1 MRWRRRDVLRLLAG
15 GALGAMAA
23 ACARRLSLPEPAP
36 DQPPPSPRPSIRLP
50 GPEQWPIE
58 APVPITPTREFYQ
71 VQYSTVPRVDVEAWT
86 LEIVGEVERPLRLT
100 YPDLL
105 AMPAVIEM
113 RTLECISN
121 PVGGDLIGNAV
132 WKGVRMADLLAMAG
146 VRPTAQEMV
155 LHAADGYHTS
165 IPVDLA
171 RDPHSIL
178 AYMMNGEVLPPEHG
192 FPLRALWPGRYGM
205 KQPKWITRIEL
216 IRGEHIGY
224 WEGQGWSREAIIKP
238 NSRIDAPRSGML
250 PPQPV
255 EIRGIAFSGPAGI
268 ARVEVS
274 VDDGRTWQAAE
285 LTRGPTPYVWTVWRY
300 RWEHPEEGDHVLR
313 ARVVQNDGYVQPR
326 GRGRLLGGTF
336 PDGTD
341 EQHAVPVVIQGGS
354 R

>member
-1 MRWRRRDVLRLLAG
+1 MPWRRRDVLRWLAG
-15 GALGAMAA
+15 GAIGAAAA
-23 ACARRLSLPEPAP
+23 ACARRLPSPEISPEAT
-36 DQPPPSPRPSIRLP
+36 PPPTRIPVWLP
-50 GPEQWPIE
+50 GPERWEI
-58 APVPITPTREFYQ
+58 ASPVPITPTREFFE
-71 VQYSTVPRVDVEAWT
+71 VKYSTIPRVDVETWA
-86 LEIVGEVERPLRLT
+86 LEITGEVERPLRLT
-100 YPDLL
+100 YPELL

-146 VRPTAQEMV
+146 ARATAQEVV

-165 IPVDLA
+165 IPVELA
-171 RDPHSIL
+171 RDPHSLL
-178 AYMMNGEVLPPEHG
+178 AYMMNGEVLPLEHG

-224 WEGQGWSREAIIKP
+224 WEAQGWSKEAIIQP
-238 NSRIDAPRSGML
+238 NSRIDAPRPGML

-255 EIRGIAFSGPAGI
+255 EIYGIAFSGPVGI
-268 ARVEVS
+268 ERVEVS
-274 VDDGRTWQAAE
+274 TDDGRTWVEAE
-285 LTRGPTPYVWTVWRY
+285 LVRGPTPYVWTVWRY
-300 RWEHPEEGDHVLR
+300 RWERPEEGEHVLR
-313 ARVVQNDGYVQPR
+313 ARVVQRDGRTQPR

-341 EQHAVPVVIQGGS
+341 EQHAVRVVIARGG
-354 R
+354 

>member
-1 MRWRRRDVLRLLAG
+1 MPWRRREVLRLLVG
-15 GALGAMAA
+15 GAIGAAAA
-23 ACARRLSLPEPAP
+23 ACIQRLPSLTASPPSTRIPIRLPEPERWDIA
-36 DQPPPSPRPSIRLP
+36 S
-50 GPEQWPIE
+50 
-58 APVPITPTREFYQ
+58 PVPVTPTREFYE
-71 VQYSTVPRVDVEAWT
+71 VKYSTIPRVEIETWI
-86 LEIVGEVERPLRLT
+86 LEIGGEVERPLRLT

-132 WKGVRMADLLAMAG
+132 WKGVRMADLLRLAG
-146 VRPTAQEMV
+146 ARSTAREVV
-155 LHAADGYHTS
+155 LYAADGYHTS
-165 IPVDLA
+165 IPVSLA
-171 RDPHSIL
+171 EDPHSIL
-178 AYMMNGEVLPPEHG
+178 AYMMNGEVLPLEHG

-224 WEGQGWSREAIIKP
+224 WEGQGWSKEAIIKP
-238 NSRIDAPRSGML
+238 NSRIDAPRSGVI
-250 PPQPV
+250 PAQPM
-255 EIRGIAFSGPAGI
+255 EIQGIAFSGPAGI

-274 VDDGRTWQAAE
+274 VDDGRSWEEAE
-285 LTRGPTPYVWTVWRY
+285 LIRGPTPYVWTVWRY
-300 RWEHPEEGDHVLR
+300 RWERPEEGEHVLR

-326 GRGRLLGGTF
+326 GRGRLLSGTF

-341 EQHAVPVVIQGGS
+341 EQHAVRVVVG

>member
-1 MRWRRRDVLRLLAG
+1 MRWRRREVLRFLMG
-15 GALGAMAA
+15 GAIGAAVA
-23 ACARRLSLPEPAP
+23 ACARRFPLPGSAS
-36 DQPPPSPRPSIRLP
+36 DAPPPRTPIPVRLP
-50 GPEQWPIE
+50 GPERWDVDS
-58 APVPITPTREFYQ
+58 PVPITPTAEFYE
-71 VQYSTVPRVDVEAWT
+71 VKYDGIPRVRVETWT

-132 WKGVRMADLLAMAG
+132 WKGVRMADLLALAG
-146 VRPTAQEMV
+146 VRPTAKEVV
-155 LHAADGYHTS
+155 LYAADDYHTS

-216 IRGEHIGY
+216 IRGEHVGY
-224 WEGQGWSREAIIKP
+224 WEGQGWSKEAIIKP
-238 NSRIDAPRSGML
+238 NSRIDAPRSGVL
-250 PPQPV
+250 PAQPV

-274 VDDGRTWQAAE
+274 TDDGQTWQEAE
-285 LTRGPTPYVWTVWRY
+285 LIRGPTPYVWTVWRY
-300 RWEHPEEGDHVLR
+300 RWAHPEEGEHVLR
-313 ARVVQNDGYVQPR
+313 ARVVQNDGYAQPR
-326 GRGRLLGGTF
+326 GQGRLLGGTF

-341 EQHAVPVVIQGGS
+341 EQHAVRVQIRPGS
-354 R
+354 

>member
-1 MRWRRRDVLRLLAG
+1 MRWRRREVLRFLIG
-15 GALGAMAA
+15 GAVGAAAA
-23 ACARRLSLPEPAP
+23 ACARRFPLPQPTPDPTPASTP
-36 DQPPPSPRPSIRLP
+36 IPIQLP
-50 GPEQWPIE
+50 GPERWDIE
-58 APVPITPTREFYQ
+58 SPVPITPTPEFYE
-71 VQYSTVPRVDVEAWT
+71 VKYSTIPQVRIETWT
-86 LEIVGEVERPLRLT
+86 LEVDGEVERPLRLT
-100 YPDLL
+100 YPDIL

-132 WKGVRMADLLAMAG
+132 WKGIRMADLLAMAG
-146 VRPTAQEMV
+146 VRPTATEV
-155 LHAADGYHTS
+155 VFYAADGYHTS

-178 AYMMNGEVLPPEHG
+178 AYMMNGEVLPLAHG

-224 WEGQGWSREAIIKP
+224 WEGQGWSKEAIIKP
-238 NSRIDAPRSGML
+238 NSRIDAPRPGML
-250 PPQPV
+250 PTGPMELQ
-255 EIRGIAFSGPAGI
+255 GIAFSGPVGI

-274 VDDGRTWQAAE
+274 TDDGRTWQEAE
-285 LTRGPTPYVWTVWRY
+285 LIRGPTPYIWTVWRY
-300 RWEHPEEGDHVLR
+300 RWAPPKAGEYVLR

-326 GRGRLLGGTF
+326 GRGRLLSGTF

-341 EQHAVPVVIQGGS
+341 EQHAVRVVIAP
-354 R
+354 

>member
-1 MRWRRRDVLRLLAG
+1 MDWRRREVLRLLIG
-15 GALGAMAA
+15 GAAGALAA
-23 ACARRLSLPEPAP
+23 ACARRL
-36 DQPPPSPRPSIRLP
+36 PSPEAPVVPRTPVRLP
-50 GPEQWPIE
+50 GPEQWPVE
-58 APVPITPTREFYQ
+58 AAVPITPTSEFYE
-71 VQYSTVPRVDVEAWT
+71 VKYSTIPRVDVEAWA

-100 YPDLL
+100 YADLL

-121 PVGGDLIGNAV
+121 PVGGGLIGNAL
-132 WKGVRMADLLAMAG
+132 WKGVRMADLLERAG
-146 VRPTAQEMV
+146 ARPTAREVV
-155 LHAADGYHTS
+155 LYAADGYHTS
-165 IPVDLA
+165 IPLSLA
-171 RDPHSIL
+171 QDPHSLL

-216 IRGEHIGY
+216 IRGEHTGY
-224 WEGQGWSREAIIKP
+224 WEGQGWSKEAIIKP
-238 NSRIDAPRSGML
+238 NSRIDHPRPGMI
-250 PPQPV
+250 PAGPV
-255 EIRGIAFSGPAGI
+255 EIHGIAFSGPVGI

-274 VDDGRTWQAAE
+274 VDDGRTWQEAT

-300 RWEHPEEGDHVLR
+300 RWERPPAGEAVIR

-341 EQHAVPVVIQGGS
+341 EQHAVRVVIAAP
-354 R
+354 